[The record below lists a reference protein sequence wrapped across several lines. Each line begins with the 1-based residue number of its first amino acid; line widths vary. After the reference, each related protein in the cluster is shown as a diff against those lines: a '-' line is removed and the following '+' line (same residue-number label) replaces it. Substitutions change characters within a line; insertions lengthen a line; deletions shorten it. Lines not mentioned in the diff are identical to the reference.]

1 MTKMFKLFNKRL
13 REFIIKI
20 LQQVLQMWL
29 NQANVENITKE
40 IEAIKREL
48 AHLELK
54 NTVTKIKNSVNEL
67 NNRIEGIEERI
78 SELEDR
84 AGEITQLKQ
93 QRKIDLKM

>member
-1 MTKMFKLFNKRL
+1 MTKMFKLFNKSL

-40 IEAIKREL
+40 IEAIKRDL